1 MDGESNLGLNKLAQV
16 MQARMN
22 RNQDANNGA
31 LILDFGTIQP
41 DMSLKTNTFAIPI
54 PQTDYHVCR
63 QLTLGPTHNI
73 LAKTQDIG
81 KPHSGSH
88 IHNTH
93 SLTCSSHGGSVTGTT
108 GEATGAA
115 PDPPIPSK
123 RTAGGD
129 SHDGEHQH
137 HVLIPEKMRQIKPGD
152 RVLVA
157 WVQSEAVIVDIALP
171 GTAVKG

>member
-1 MDGESNLGLNKLAQV
+1 MDGEANLGLNKLAQV
-16 MQARMN
+16 MQERMN

-54 PQTDYHVCR
+54 PQSDYHVCR

-93 SLTCSSHGGSVTGTT
+93 SLTCTHHGGTQQGTT

-115 PDPPIPSK
+115 PDPPIPADGGG
-123 RTAGGD
+123 RQLGRDAPAPCPDPGENAADQAG
-129 SHDGEHQH
+129 
-137 HVLIPEKMRQIKPGD
+137 RPGS
-152 RVLVA
+152 RCV
-157 WVQSEAVIVDIALP
+157 
-171 GTAVKG
+171 GTE